1 MSGVASWPMPRE
13 AEAREWWADVYEVR
27 ERIER
32 RRARES
38 AGGVRSGAPRRRG
51 VREVRT
57 GPRLSLVPAHPDAE
71 DAQRQR
77 MDGQDRQ
84 RRRPRPRPVQ
94 RIGPRP
100 DRIAAWAVALGLLL
114 LVLAILS
121 AHG

>member
-38 AGGVRSGAPRRRG
+38 ATGVRSSVPRRRG

-57 GPRLSLVPAHPDAE
+57 GSRLSLVAAHPQDEAVE
-71 DAQRQR
+71 RQRQ
-77 MDGQDRQ
+77 DGQER
-84 RRRPRPRPVQ
+84 RRRPRPRPAQ

-121 AHG
+121 SH

>member
-1 MSGVASWPMPRE
+1 MPRE

-32 RRARES
+32 RRADES
-38 AGGVRSGAPRRRG
+38 SARQRPVAGTRRRG

-57 GPRLSLVPAHPDAE
+57 APRLSVVPQEHRRDA
-71 DAQRQR
+71 D
-77 MDGQDRQ
+77 DR
-84 RRRPRPRPVQ
+84 RRRPRPRPSE

-100 DRIAAWAVALGLLL
+100 DRIAAWAVALGVLM

-121 AHG
+121 AH

>member
-38 AGGVRSGAPRRRG
+38 AGGVRSSAPRRRG

-57 GPRLSLVPAHPDAE
+57 GPRLSLVAAHP
-71 DAQRQR
+71 
-77 MDGQDRQ
+77 QDEAVERRGVGEGDR
-84 RRRPRPRPVQ
+84 RRRPRPRPAQ

-100 DRIAAWAVALGLLL
+100 DRIAAWAVALGVLLL
-114 LVLAILS
+114 LLAILS

>member
-1 MSGVASWPMPRE
+1 MPRE

-38 AGGVRSGAPRRRG
+38 ATGLRSSVPRRRG

-57 GPRLSLVPAHPDAE
+57 GPRLSLVTAHPHE
-71 DAQRQR
+71 DAMERR
-77 MDGQDRQ
+77 GAGGENR

-100 DRIAAWAVALGLLL
+100 DRIAAWAVALGMLLL
-114 LVLAILS
+114 LLAILS
-121 AHG
+121 AH

>member
-1 MSGVASWPMPRE
+1 MPLE
-13 AEAREWWADVYEVR
+13 AEARDWWADVYEVR

-38 AGGVRSGAPRRRG
+38 ASGVRSGAPRRRG

-57 GPRLSLVPAHPDAE
+57 GPRLSLVPAQPGDDAGQRRHAGEE
-71 DAQRQR
+71 DR
-77 MDGQDRQ
+77 

-114 LVLAILS
+114 LLLAILS

>member
-1 MSGVASWPMPRE
+1 MSRVASWPMPRE
-13 AEAREWWADVYEVR
+13 AEARDEWWAEVYEVR

-38 AGGVRSGAPRRRG
+38 TGPRSVVSRRRG

-57 GPRLSLVPAHPDAE
+57 TPRLSLVQPAAPPE
-71 DAQRQR
+71 DARRQA
-77 MDGQDRQ
+77 
-84 RRRPRPRPVQ
+84 RRPRPRPVE

-114 LVLAILS
+114 LVMAILS
-121 AHG
+121 AH